1 MKDVTTIQLRKS
13 VVRELKS
20 IKKYPRQ
27 TYDEVIM
34 DLVNREKKEGDRS
47 ENGKMKKR
55 PNQYDEFLHT
65 IQQLKMKEL
74 WDNEEDEAW
83 DNA

>member
-1 MKDVTTIQLRKS
+1 MKDTTTGTLQKS
-13 VVRELKS
+13 VVRELKA

-27 TYDEVIM
+27 TYNEIIM
-34 DLVNREKKEGDRS
+34 DLVNQAKTAGNRKGD
-47 ENGKMKKR
+47 
-55 PNQYDEFLHT
+55 NQYDEFLHM

-83 DNA
+83 ENV

>member
-20 IKKYPRQ
+20 VKKYPRQ
-27 TYDEVIM
+27 TYNEVIS
-34 DLVNREKKEGDRS
+34 DLVKHAKKTTKEKS
-47 ENGKMKKR
+47 
-55 PNQYDEFLHT
+55 QYDEFLHT

-83 DNA
+83 ENA

>member
-1 MKDVTTIQLRKS
+1 MKNVTTIQLRKS

-27 TYDEVIM
+27 TYNEIIM
-34 DLVNREKKEGDRS
+34 DLVSQAKAANHLKGEK
-47 ENGKMKKR
+47 
-55 PNQYDEFLHT
+55 QYDEFLHT

-74 WDNEEDEAW
+74 WDNEEDAAW
-83 DNA
+83 ENA

>member
-1 MKDVTTIQLRKS
+1 MKNVTTVQLRKS
-13 VVRELKS
+13 VVRELKA

-27 TYDEVIM
+27 TYDEIIM
-34 DLVNREKKEGDRS
+34 DLVNYAKTTNNPKE
-47 ENGKMKKR
+47 E
-55 PNQYDEFLHT
+55 NQYDEFLHT

-83 DNA
+83 ENA